1 MGSRHRC
8 MGQAN
13 VRTIKKRAMA
23 TGQQKVS
30 GPHRGNREWRQ
41 VKLAKLSERH
51 EMGCEGGGRWFW

>member
-1 MGSRHRC
+1 

-51 EMGCEGGGRWFW
+51 EMGCVGGGRWFW